1 MHKPLFTVLAAL
13 LLGLAP
19 AVPTA
24 LAKSPTQVL
33 SDSTLA
39 TRTKAALADVNKTA
53 AARLNIEVRKGKLQ
67 FGGFVETAFQRSEAL
82 RVGADMAGEGNVFDA
97 IVVLEAGRSAGRTL
111 DDTTIQA
118 KLKTALARAS
128 LGEAIAINTEV
139 RNGEVLLSGFVGT
152 ESAKSAAGSAA
163 EGISGVRTVHNR
175 IAVVP

>member
-1 MHKPLFTVLAAL
+1 MCA
-13 LLGLAP
+13 GIG
-19 AVPTA
+19 
-24 LAKSPTQVL
+24 SPG
-33 SDSTLA
+33 TLA
-39 TRTKAALADVNKTA
+39 
-53 AARLNIEVRKGKLQ
+53 EV
-67 FGGFVETAFQRSEAL
+67 L
-82 RVGADMAGEGNVFDA
+82 RGYTGD
-97 IVVLEAGRSAGRTL
+97 RSAPQRIP

-152 ESAKSAAGSAA
+152 ESAKSAAGRAA